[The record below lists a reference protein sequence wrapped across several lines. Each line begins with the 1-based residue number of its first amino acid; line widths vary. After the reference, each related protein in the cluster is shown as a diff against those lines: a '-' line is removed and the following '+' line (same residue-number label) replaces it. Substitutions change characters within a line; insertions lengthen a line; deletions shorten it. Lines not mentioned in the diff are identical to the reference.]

1 MTDHLKFPSG
11 KMYQV
16 VSETVPLAKG
26 GLFRDLSDEEE
37 IASRRFAQDM
47 QDEPGG
53 IVVNPVWHPSVQ
65 DELLTSGRGVEKGEP
80 EP

>member
-11 KMYQV
+11 KMYRV
-16 VSETVPLAKG
+16 VNETLPLAKG

-37 IASRRFAQDM
+37 QESRQWARQ
-47 QDEPGG
+47 QPEGVT
-53 IVVNPVWHPSVQ
+53 INPVWHPSVQ